1 LTEINSR
8 SPHRPI
14 LAAKENAMFKHI
26 LVPTDGSKLA
36 LKGVKSG
43 MRLAR
48 ALGARVTG
56 LYVVPPYLPPMYG
69 EGAMYAP
76 GLSEREYKRNGVRA
90 ARHAFEAVIREAR
103 AAGVPFVTKTLYSAP
118 AWEGILRAARS
129 GKCDAVVIA
138 SHGRGGLG
146 GLLLGSETQRVLA
159 RSKIPVLVV
168 R

>member
-1 LTEINSR
+1 ML
-8 SPHRPI
+8 
-14 LAAKENAMFKHI
+14 KHI

-36 LKGVKSG
+36 LKGIKSG

-69 EGAMYAP
+69 EAAIYVP
-76 GLSEREYKRNGVRA
+76 GLSAREYKRNGMRA
-90 ARHAFEAVIREAR
+90 AHRALTAIVAEAR
-103 AAGVPFVTKTLYSAP
+103 KAGVPFITKTVYSAP

-129 GKCDAVVIA
+129 GRCDAVVMA

-146 GLLLGSETQRVLA
+146 GLILGSETVRVLA
-159 RSKIPVLVV
+159 HSKVPVLVV

>member
-1 LTEINSR
+1 
-8 SPHRPI
+8 
-14 LAAKENAMFKHI
+14 MFRHI

-36 LKGVKSG
+36 LKGIKSG

-56 LYVVPPYLPPMYG
+56 VYVIPPYLPPMYG
-69 EGAMYAP
+69 EAAIYVP
-76 GLSEREYKRNGVRA
+76 GLSKSQYKQNGMRA
-90 ARHAFEAVIREAR
+90 AKKALAAVIAQAR
-103 AAGVPFVTKTLYSAP
+103 LAGVPFVTRTVFDAP

-129 GKCDAVVIA
+129 GRCDAVVMA
-138 SHGRGGLG
+138 THGRGGLG
-146 GLLLGSETQRVLA
+146 GLILGSETQHVLS

>member
-1 LTEINSR
+1 ML
-8 SPHRPI
+8 
-14 LAAKENAMFKHI
+14 KHI

-36 LKGVKSG
+36 LKGVKSA

-56 LYVVPPYLPPMYG
+56 LYVVPPYRQPMYG
-69 EGAMYAP
+69 EGAIYVP
-76 GLSEREYKRNGVRA
+76 GLSPREYKQSGTRA
-90 ARHAFEAVIREAR
+90 ARRALEQVIGEAR
-103 AAGVPFVTKTLYSAP
+103 KAGVPFVTRTVFNAP
-118 AWEGILRAARS
+118 AWQGIVRAARS
-129 GKCDAVVIA
+129 GKCDTVVMA

-159 RSKIPVLVV
+159 HSKIPVLVV

>member
-1 LTEINSR
+1 
-8 SPHRPI
+8 
-14 LAAKENAMFKHI
+14 MFKHV
-26 LVPTDGSKLA
+26 LVPTDGSKLSMR
-36 LKGVKSG
+36 GVKAG

-69 EGAMYAP
+69 EAAIYLRGH
-76 GLSEREYKRNGVRA
+76 SEREYKRNGVRA
-90 ARHAFEAVIREAR
+90 ARHALEPAAREAR
-103 AAGVPFVTKTLYSAP
+103 RARVPFTTRTIYSAP

-146 GLLLGSETQRVLA
+146 GLFLGSETQKVLA